1 MPGTRSIRR
10 MRNFYPRPPRGG
22 RPSHG
27 RFSPFCH
34 AISIHALRE
43 EGDSASPLLQKDEK
57 DFYPRPPRGGRRSQ
71 RAAHLRLLEIS
82 IHALREEGDQRFPS
96 AALRPLKISIHA
108 LREEG
113 DLKIVSDMVTELI
126 SIHALREEG
135 DRLSR
140 SLFSFTLDFY
150 PRPPLGGRPGLF
162 CFKGVN
168 ILFLS
173 TPSARRATSSHSPR
187 NTEPSDFYP
196 RPPRGGRP
204 KPVDYKKE
212 DIPISIHALREEG
225 DVVTLAKGLGGG
237 FLSTP
242 SARRATAKTETKS
255 LFSNKLYNILH
266 EFRRALIYNGSKSY
280 PNHAK

>member
-1 MPGTRSIRR
+1 
-10 MRNFYPRPPRGG
+10 
-22 RPSHG
+22 
-27 RFSPFCH
+27 
-34 AISIHALRE
+34 
-43 EGDSASPLLQKDEK
+43 
-57 DFYPRPPRGGRRSQ
+57 
-71 RAAHLRLLEIS
+71 
-82 IHALREEGDQRFPS
+82 
-96 AALRPLKISIHA
+96 
-108 LREEG
+108 
-113 DLKIVSDMVTELI
+113 MVTELI

-150 PRPPLGGRPGLF
+150 PRPPRGGRPGLF

-225 DVVTLAKGLGGG
+225 DVTDDGMVTIDAYFYPRPPRGGRRSTTSTSG
-237 FLSTP
+237 AFTIFLSTP
-242 SARRATAKTETKS
+242 SARRATDRKGSCWPLCDISIHALREEGDWSGYPPGCYPPISIHALREEGDGLLLHGGCPLCNFYPRPPRGGRPGSIGLET
-255 LFSNKLYNILH
+255 
-266 EFRRALIYNGSKSY
+266 G
-280 PNHAK
+280 